1 MPDRSDQRT
10 TPGPSRG
17 VISAAQIRR
26 ICDRL
31 KSGAPVRR
39 RSPRW
44 GRLYVD
50 GKRPFLFSLRRPT
63 GRSDNGTA
71 QLFRGEASYLIT
83 DDNTAVFDAMA
94 DLLASVAAVQAE
106 CFGAFLH
113 AEIWSGPEI
122 ASDDLRRHGK
132 TTIAFRIVHDAAPAM
147 KATVKQAVHAIT
159 KMQFRQHSVVV
170 DLVEKSVIAPSGMPP
185 LLTAEPSADEEIHTL
200 GIEVP
205 PVYRD
210 AATGEVYPLLLRQ
223 FRRECSR
230 ALKKIAFAFTR
241 SLTSR
246 RPKYFHSLGRRA
258 LVALDRDVDRRLAA
272 VSESFR
278 LIPLVTPVNQE
289 TAWKQFRRS
298 RYDRPPQ
305 FAYRQVPVEP
315 ELLKR
320 RLYAIPVERVED
332 PVMLHIFMEKQI
344 ELDRKITLLVDRETR
359 RFKYGSLQIYPPVED
374 RLLRNAEGIIE
385 TTAPHTSP
393 PERGFM
399 AADEF
404 ALRARHEI
412 DYYRRKNPEADFDAA
427 VEIRDDFNGLMVSGE
442 TLHVGRHVKIPL
454 SRVDAALNHEV
465 GTHLLTWFN
474 GRSQPFHQLYSGLAG
489 YDELQEGLAVAGEFL
504 GGGLTASRMRIL
516 AARVIAVHL
525 MTDGAEFIETFRIL
539 VETYRLGRKTAFR
552 TAMRAYRGGG
562 LSKDAVYL
570 RGFCHLI
577 DYLAAGGDTDM
588 LFAGKIHTEHVAV
601 IHELLRR
608 KILEPPPF
616 RPRYMEGPDTPARF
630 LQLCRKDGLSTV
642 FE

>member
-1 MPDRSDQRT
+1 MPDRGDNMT
-10 TPGPSRG
+10 NAGPSPR
-17 VISAAQIRR
+17 VITAAQIRR

-31 KSGAPVRR
+31 RNGDPVRR

-44 GRLYVD
+44 GRLYID
-50 GKRPFLFSLRRPT
+50 GKRPFLFSLRRPA
-63 GRSDNGTA
+63 GRADNGTA

-83 DDNTAVFDAMA
+83 DDDTDVFTAVA
-94 DLLASVAAVQAE
+94 DLLASVAAVQAD

-113 AEIWSGPEI
+113 IEIWSGPEI
-122 ASDDLRRHGK
+122 ASDDLRRHG
-132 TTIAFRIVHDAAPAM
+132 TSTIAFRIVHDAAPAM
-147 KATVKQAVHAIT
+147 KATVRQAAHAIA
-159 KMQFRQHSVVV
+159 KMSFRQHTVAV
-170 DLVEKSVIAPSGMPP
+170 DLVEKHAVAPPGMPP
-185 LLTAEPSADEEIHTL
+185 CLTAHPSSDEEIHTL

-210 AATGEVYPLLLRQ
+210 GTTGEVYPLLLRK
-223 FRRECSR
+223 FRREFSR

-258 LVALDRDVDRRLAA
+258 LVAIDRDVDRRLAT

-305 FAYRQVPVEP
+305 FAYRQIPVEP

-332 PVMLHIFMEKQI
+332 PVMLHIFMEKQR
-344 ELDRKITLLVDRETR
+344 ELDRTITLLVDRETR
-359 RFKYGSLQIYPPVED
+359 RFKYGSLQVYPPVED
-374 RLLRNAEGIIE
+374 RLLRKAEGIME
-385 TTAPHTSP
+385 TTAAQASP

-399 AADEF
+399 GADEF
-404 ALRARHEI
+404 AVRARNEI
-412 DYYRRKNPEADFDAA
+412 EYYRRKNPEADFNAA
-427 VEIRDDFNGLMVSGE
+427 VDIRDDFNGLMVSGE

-489 YDELQEGLAVAGEFL
+489 YDELQEGLAVAGELL

-525 MTDGAEFIETFRIL
+525 MTDGADFIETFRIL
-539 VETYRLGRKTAFR
+539 TETYRLGRKTAFR
-552 TAMRAYRGGG
+552 TTMRAYRGGG

-570 RGFCHLI
+570 RGFFDLI
-577 DYLAAGGDTDM
+577 DYLAAGGDADM
-588 LFAGKIHTEHVAV
+588 LFAGKIRTEHVAV
-601 IHELLRR
+601 IRELLRR

-616 RPRYMEGPDTPARF
+616 RPRYMEAPETPARF
-630 LQLCRKDGLSTV
+630 LQLCRENGLSTV
-642 FE
+642 YE